1 MLMTLASPRIRTL
14 IGSVAAVLALSAA
27 PAAFAK
33 KQDRS
38 LRSLE
43 PLNQPVV
50 QRTDFVFDATPDGY
64 NGLSREEQR
73 RIRDW
78 FDAIDLRYGDR
89 VAIAEGGLYA
99 HSAAAEAVENLVK
112 RYGLLLAGE
121 APRTAG
127 EAPSGALRIV
137 VSRATAS
144 VPGCPNWKD
153 KMELDVVGG
162 QSTNYGCATNSNLA
176 AMIANPDDLV
186 AGRDTR
192 SDLRVVKSTSAIKA
206 YNQAPPSGGGGSLK

>member
-1 MLMTLASPRIRTL
+1 MHFSSSKTRPALAAVALALL
-14 IGSVAAVLALSAA
+14 IGAGTDAL
-27 PAAFAK
+27 AK
-33 KQDRS
+33 KPFGE
-38 LRSLE
+38 LRGLE
-43 PLNQPVV
+43 PVNQPVV

-64 NGLSREEQR
+64 NGLAREEQL

-89 VAIAEGGLYA
+89 VTIAEGGLYA

-144 VPGCPNWKD
+144 VPACPNWGD
-153 KMELDVVGG
+153 KMEMDTRGG
-162 QSTNYGCATNSNLA
+162 MSFNYGCATNGNLA
-176 AMIANPDDLV
+176 AMIANPEDLV
-186 AGRDTR
+186 TGRDTK
-192 SDLRVVKSTSAIKA
+192 SELRVVKSTSAVKA